1 MVTVGW
7 SHYLCYLINSYNN
20 YGKKGLQFMDEN
32 TESQRVYDTKLH
44 SVIKLEVAE
53 LGVEHNQ
60 GNWAPDY
67 K

>member
-1 MVTVGW
+1 
-7 SHYLCYLINSYNN
+7 
-20 YGKKGLQFMDEN
+20 MDEN
-32 TESQRVYDTKLH
+32 IESQRVYDTKLH

-60 GNWAPDY
+60 GNCAPDY